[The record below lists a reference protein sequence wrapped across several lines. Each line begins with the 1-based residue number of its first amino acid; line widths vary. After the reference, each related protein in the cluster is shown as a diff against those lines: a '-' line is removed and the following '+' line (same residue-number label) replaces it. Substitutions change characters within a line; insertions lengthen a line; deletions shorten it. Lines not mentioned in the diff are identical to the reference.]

1 MKKNSPMVTKVIP
14 VLAAAGL
21 LTACGATGATGTA
34 STSDYDSDTAAG
46 TEIQDLGTEEYLI
59 TEIGS
64 AATDEEKQLRYMLYL
79 QEALARDI
87 ADAYPSVKDADVI
100 LVISDSDSTATDTEE
115 AMQVNICLDL
125 EEELAEDSI
134 VEIAEAA
141 ATATG
146 SETDNVIIQ
155 DTEGNIL
162 YIRSEV
168 LPEKNI

>member
-1 MKKNSPMVTKVIP
+1 MRKEHNYEKE
-14 VLAAAGL
+14 
-21 LTACGATGATGTA
+21 LTNGN
-34 STSDYDSDTAAG
+34 
-46 TEIQDLGTEEYLI
+46 Q
-59 TEIGS
+59 
-64 AATDEEKQLRYMLYL
+64 
-79 QEALARDI
+79 
-87 ADAYPSVKDADVI
+87 
-100 LVISDSDSTATDTEE
+100 SDSDSTATDTEE